1 MLRIPSRLDARRR
14 EPTSTAARMYRAAS
28 TDAVGCRAAGPWP
41 ARPGI
46 APRTTATTDGR
57 PKTAT
62 DLDLLDAH
70 GRAGALDG
78 CGGTTKAD
86 GAPFR
91 VWLGRCR
98 SSCSPTAPHPRTGLA
113 VRGSVGPLVEPFPM
127 PQPPVETELR
137 RPFVGCTGS
146 TVDREGRGGG
156 SSCSSRRSG
165 APMGAAGAV
174 RPKCTASAWPDR
186 RWRKHLG
193 VGAEIRGLR
202 SPVACGRRRDRAPSH
217 PPGAR
222 YSTRI
227 ATIGSTRSAR
237 RVGTTQASRH
247 TPSMNAA

>member
-98 SSCSPTAPHPRTGLA
+98 ASCSPTAPHPRTGLA

-127 PQPPVETELR
+127 PQPPVGYR
-137 RPFVGCTGS
+137 
-146 TVDREGRGGG
+146 
-156 SSCSSRRSG
+156 
-165 APMGAAGAV
+165 A
-174 RPKCTASAWPDR
+174 
-186 RWRKHLG
+186 
-193 VGAEIRGLR
+193 
-202 SPVACGRRRDRAPSH
+202 APSVRRTYRSDGRSRGH
-217 PPGAR
+217 GWWVVLLVAAQRSTDGGRWCGSAEMHRQRLARPALAETPRGRSRDSWAPKPCRVWPSTRPSPPATRQAPATPPASPRSAPPGAR
-222 YSTRI
+222 AVS
-227 ATIGSTRSAR
+227 GR
-237 RVGTTQASRH
+237 RRRAGTPPA
-247 TPSMNAA
+247 